1 MRVVAHRGSDSPVQT
16 TPRALQGS
24 PVVRPNLFRL
34 LGLAITLFSSL
45 SRADYTTTLNPTNTY
60 GTWDGWGAS
69 LCWWA
74 RVFGTRNDLAD
85 LMFTT
90 NFVTLNGQSL
100 PGLGLTMARYNLGA
114 CTTNSINGD
123 HIQLSANIPAHRQMP
138 GYWLDWFSSDPA
150 STSWNWTADA
160 NQLSM
165 LQKAKAR
172 GVNLFELFS
181 NEVTCYYV
189 VTASSGGGESGS
201 SSEVPVTP
209 HAPPRLLVSSVLPG
223 SQVMLM
229 WPAWATNYGPYGTTN
244 LLAPAW
250 QSVTGSTQTVNGMI
264 RLTLPAGSKRSQF
277 FRLVAPQ

>member
-16 TPRALQGS
+16 TPRALQGT

-34 LGLAITLFSSL
+34 LWLAITLFSSL

-138 GYWLDWFSSDPA
+138 GYWLDWSSSDPA

-181 NEVTCYYV
+181 NSPLWWMCANHNPSGADNGANDNLQSWNQ
-189 VTASSGGGESGS
+189 ASHAAYLGIVAQYARDHWGDHFHIRRTLQRAHRHLVDGS
-201 SSEVPVTP
+201 WHPG
-209 HAPPRLLVSSVLPG
+209 RLSFCHQHPG
-223 SQVMLM
+223 
-229 WPAWATNYGPYGTTN
+229 
-244 LLAPAW
+244 
-250 QSVTGSTQTVNGMI
+250 
-264 RLTLPAGSKRSQF
+264 RCDRLPA
-277 FRLVAPQ
+277 L